1 MKNLKKTL
9 ALVLVL
15 MLTLV
20 SFAAAESVTIVDM
33 KDIEHTFDAPVT
45 KIVAL
50 TAADCEILCALG
62 CEDLLVGRGEYCDYP
77 ASVLD
82 IPSVQSGYETN
93 IEQIIALQPE
103 VVLVNTMNQ
112 TIEQAQMLEAA
123 GIAVITS
130 EATDIGGVYSAI
142 EVIGRLTGKN
152 DEAAALIADMQAAF
166 AEVTKE
172 DSGKTVYFEVS
183 PLEWGLW
190 AAGKGTFMDE
200 IANILGLTNI
210 FADVEG
216 WAEVS
221 EEQVLARDPDYIVTT
236 AVYFGEDPTPVEEI
250 LGRPGWEDI
259 KAVKNEAVYNADSDE
274 MTRPGPR
281 LTDAAK
287 NFAEF
292 IEAK

>member
-1 MKNLKKTL
+1 MKTLKKTL
-9 ALVLVL
+9 TVTLILALLV
-15 MLTLV
+15 M
-20 SFAAAESVTIVDM
+20 SCAAAESVTIVDM

-130 EATDIGGVYSAI
+130 EATDIDGVYSAI
-142 EVIGRLTGKN
+142 EVIGKLTGKN
-152 DEAAALIADMQAAF
+152 DEAAALIEEMQAAF

-190 AAGKGTFMDE
+190 AAGANTFMDE
-200 IANILGLTNI
+200 IAGILGLTNI

-236 AVYFGEDPTPVEEI
+236 AMYYGEGPTPVEEI
-250 LGRPGWEDI
+250 MGRSGWEDI
-259 KAVKNEAVYNADSDE
+259 KAVKNEAVFNADSDE

-281 LTDAAK
+281 LTNAAES
-287 NFAEF
+287 FAEF
-292 IEAK
+292 IEDK

>member
-142 EVIGRLTGKN
+142 EVIGKLTGKN

-166 AEVTKE
+166 AEVAKE

-221 EEQVLARDPDYIVTT
+221 EEQVLARDPDVIVTT
-236 AVYFGEDPTPVEEI
+236 AVYFGEGPTPVEEI

>member
-20 SFAAAESVTIVDM
+20 SLAAAESVTIVDM
-33 KDIEHTFDAPVT
+33 KDIEHPFDAPVP

-50 TAADCEILCALG
+50 TAADCEILCALDCG
-62 CEDLLVGRGEYCDYP
+62 DLLVGRGEYCDYP

-82 IPSVQSGYETN
+82 VPSVQSGYETN

-130 EATDIGGVYSAI
+130 EATDIDGVYSAI
-142 EVIGRLTGKN
+142 EVIGKLTGKN
-152 DEAAALIADMQAAF
+152 GEAAALIEDMQAAF

-190 AAGKGTFMDE
+190 AAGKNTFMDE
-200 IANILGLTNI
+200 IAGMLGLTNI

-221 EEQVLARDPDYIVTT
+221 EEQVLARDPDFIVTT
-236 AVYFGEDPTPVEEI
+236 AMYYGEGPTPVEEI
-250 LGRPGWEDI
+250 ISRPGWQDI
-259 KAVKNEAVYNADSDE
+259 KAVKNEAVFNADSDE

-281 LTDAAK
+281 LTNAAK
-287 NFAEF
+287 SFAEF
-292 IEAK
+292 IEDK

>member
-20 SFAAAESVTIVDM
+20 SFAAAESVTVVDM

-142 EVIGRLTGKN
+142 EVIGKLTGKN

-236 AVYFGEDPTPVEEI
+236 AVYFGEGPTPVEEI

>member
-20 SFAAAESVTIVDM
+20 SFAAAESVTVVDM

-103 VVLVNTMNQ
+103 VVLMNTMNQ

-142 EVIGRLTGKN
+142 EVIGKLTGKN

-236 AVYFGEDPTPVEEI
+236 AVYFGEGPTPVEEI